1 MLYYLYFTLLGFKYF
16 ILETAYDFF
25 RYAIYFFTSKV
36 YSTNFKSIS
45 NESYLTV
52 LSITE
57 FTTNLTLLWNQQ
69 LFSNYNGFYN
79 ELNIWN
85 IGSFGRGSKNF
96 VSVIS
101 MKKSKILGASESSS
115 ALEHR
120 DASARSFFSYR
131 SNIAWPRR
139 FFERGFLNDKSHGWL
154 CLFRGGLD
162 ESSKGKGFTHGWIRT
177 HEHTRAE
184 IEQAWCIIPLARE
197 SYAPAAKTV
206 SRCYFG
212 IAPPDRSIPLTFF
225 TLFNAPLVPP
235 KFRVSKIARIDE
247 TLTDSRDRR
256 SNVLLQSSLTSIRVP
271 LIWTILDILNLGE
284 TRDIKQDETTKSWHY

>member
-1 MLYYLYFTLLGFKYF
+1 
-16 ILETAYDFF
+16 
-25 RYAIYFFTSKV
+25 
-36 YSTNFKSIS
+36 
-45 NESYLTV
+45 
-52 LSITE
+52 
-57 FTTNLTLLWNQQ
+57 
-69 LFSNYNGFYN
+69 
-79 ELNIWN
+79 
-85 IGSFGRGSKNF
+85 
-96 VSVIS
+96 

-177 HEHTRAE
+177 HEHTRAHE
-184 IEQAWCIIPLARE
+184 HWRGRVHLIPRNAKKSNRLDVLFLWRE
-197 SYAPAAKTV
+197 KATPQQPKL

-256 SNVLLQSSLTSIRVP
+256 SNILLQSSLTSIRVP

-284 TRDIKQDETTKSWHY
+284 SRDIKQDETTKS